1 MCSNFTRVVTLL
13 LADVYLC
20 MVLGINGPCLVV
32 AIHLVVVDCKLL
44 SLMLSSMYVLV
55 SLSGSMSKHQVK
67 FVRVKLH
74 SLSRYACLRYQLVF
88 MFLVF
93 LKASASTV
101 CMI

>member
-1 MCSNFTRVVTLL
+1 
-13 LADVYLC
+13 

-74 SLSRYACLRYQLVF
+74 SLSRCACLRYQLVF